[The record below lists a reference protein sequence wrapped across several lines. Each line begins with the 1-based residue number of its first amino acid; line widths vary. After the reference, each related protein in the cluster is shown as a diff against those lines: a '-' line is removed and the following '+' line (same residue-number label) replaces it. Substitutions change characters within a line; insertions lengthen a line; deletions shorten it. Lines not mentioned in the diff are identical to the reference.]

1 MQPQLA
7 EVCHVHLE
15 QDFRVNPIPLQRRC
29 NTAKLD
35 PDGCVVSR
43 TGHPAMS
50 SAVVI
55 ICAALWAGLVG
66 VCRAESTATTEIPPV
81 AIHVSEATAALWN
94 KLGGPH
100 AEWKYWHTWG
110 FLMEAFH
117 GDGTPYVRI
126 TDEAIQQGKLFQNGR
141 PAFPIVFSLAS
152 ACIADRTAAQFER
165 YIRAG
170 GHAYVG
176 STAWTRNEYDDP
188 RTFHEKAR
196 FAVAGMG
203 LAPRGVM
210 RIGTARKVADDPL
223 VAQFK
228 PSGPVN
234 WLLPRSADSIGW
246 AHPEHW
252 IERVTSEGAH
262 VLLESTGNILL
273 AVQPLG
279 RGRIIYHSEFCPL
292 AGYSGYVVDNLEYS
306 FFRNAVD
313 EAYRAMNLPLVRLAT
328 WPYPSVAAFK
338 TRHDHFLHKGASDF
352 EARHGIR
359 GEWLLRTNEAIGS
372 GDWRHLSAIRKN
384 GALIGSHTLDEYTLD
399 SGSYEAA
406 RDNVRKSLDDLK
418 GHLGERPRLFV
429 APGMMAFRDSSIR
442 ALVDNGLVT
451 TGDISHGPFPSF
463 ALKIDTADDF
473 GPDAHW
479 PILEIPVSR
488 YPARAHE
495 AWGNLI
501 YSHMEDMSLETIRDT
516 VDLSY
521 ALGGV
526 INVYDHVGDPAPF
539 IRARW
544 PYPTT
549 EHFEFYLKYALQKPR
564 VWKTDPLAILAW
576 WTQRERSKVAYARA
590 LTKGRRKSV
599 QVGVEDSE
607 GSPVAI
613 DVLLPPAM
621 RAAKVLGS
629 GAEPVEHVLG
639 ETTVKIKVP
648 PSGTIVL
655 ELEPK

>member
-1 MQPQLA
+1 MKWPLLCRTRLTTKPFHPDRSA
-7 EVCHVHLE
+7 VRSVRSAALPCVILLGC
-15 QDFRVNPIPLQRRC
+15 IPLGS
-29 NTAKLD
+29 NL
-35 PDGCVVSR
+35 
-43 TGHPAMS
+43 
-50 SAVVI
+50 
-55 ICAALWAGLVG
+55 AGIS
-66 VCRAESTATTEIPPV
+66 RAESTAPAEIPLV
-81 AIHVSEATAALWN
+81 AIHVSETTAALWN

-110 FLMEAFH
+110 FLMVAFQ
-117 GDGTPYVRI
+117 GDGTPHVRI
-126 TDEAIQQGKLFQNGR
+126 TDEAIQQGRLLQDGR
-141 PAFPIVFSLAS
+141 PAFPIVFSLAA
-152 ACIADRTAAQFER
+152 ACISDRTTSQFER
-165 YIRAG
+165 YVRAG
-170 GHAYVG
+170 GHVYVG
-176 STAWTRNEYDDP
+176 STAWTRNERGEL
-188 RTFHEKAR
+188 RTVHGKAR
-196 FAVAGMG
+196 FALAGMG
-203 LAPRGVM
+203 LAPHGVTQ
-210 RIGTARKVADDPL
+210 IGTARKVADDPL
-223 VAQFK
+223 VAHFK
-228 PSGPVN
+228 LSGPVN
-234 WLLPRSADSIGW
+234 WLLPLSAKSIGW
-246 AHPEHW
+246 THPEHW
-252 IERVTSEGAH
+252 IESVTSEGAR
-262 VLLESTGNILL
+262 VLLESTGYILL
-273 AVQPLG
+273 AIQPLG

-306 FFRNAVD
+306 FFRSAVD

-338 TRHDHFLHKGASDF
+338 TRHDHFLHKRASDL

-359 GEWLLRTNEAIGS
+359 GEWLLRTNEAIES

-384 GALIGSHTLDEYTLD
+384 GALIGSHTLNEYTLD
-399 SGSYEAA
+399 SGSYEVA
-406 RDNVRKSLDDLK
+406 RENVRKSLDDLAR
-418 GHLGERPRLFV
+418 HLGERPRLFV

-488 YPARAHE
+488 FPARAHE

-526 INVYDHVGDPAPF
+526 INVYDHVGDPAAN

-549 EHFEFYLKYALQKPR
+549 EHFEFYIKYSLQKPR

-576 WTQRERSKVAYARA
+576 WKKRECAKVAYAR
-590 LTKGRRKSV
+590 LLGKGHSRTLQVSV
-599 QVGVEDSE
+599 VVSE
-607 GSPVAI
+607 AAPVAV
-613 DVLLPPAM
+613 DVLLPPNM
-621 RAAKVLGS
+621 RAATVRGS
-629 GAEPVEHVLG
+629 GDETVEHVHG
-639 ETTVKIKVP
+639 ATAVKVRVP
-648 PSGTIVL
+648 PSGKIAVK
-655 ELEPK
+655 LEPM